1 MKEWAAGRQKIPV
14 SGACCAGSEH
24 AAELGTTLNKRE
36 NDEATT
42 IEDTPGVMKRQT
54 ENDHVYANHEIS
66 SYLTSRRLRFSTK
79 TLDDRI
85 LRGRVAVWGMIF
97 AQKDKLVCYAF
108 MIL

>member
-24 AAELGTTLNKRE
+24 AAEFGTTLNKRE

-79 TLDDRI
+79 ILDDRI
-85 LRGRVAVWGMIF
+85 FRGRVAVWGMIF